1 VKVSLV
7 LTVHA
12 PGAREQAWSSRRL
25 CAYGRPAHASALCGD
40 SPPTTGASAIVTSIM
55 FNLVRLGEFG
65 VRGASVVERCDRAAA
80 YLAHHIATRSRRYP
94 QSRESSSSARGGPS
108 SAKARARKFPHF
120 RPGPHRKGQRAPW
133 RRLAPHGR
141 MRTIP
146 GANDIYRDWTAR
158 SCS

>member
-1 VKVSLV
+1 MKVSLV

-40 SPPTTGASAIVTSIM
+40 SPPTTGASAIVTSIDDGI
-55 FNLVRLGEFG
+55 RLGEFG

-120 RPGPHRKGQRAPW
+120 RPGPDTEKVSA
-133 RRLAPHGR
+133 RL
-141 MRTIP
+141 
-146 GANDIYRDWTAR
+146 GAVWPPTGG
-158 SCS
+158 